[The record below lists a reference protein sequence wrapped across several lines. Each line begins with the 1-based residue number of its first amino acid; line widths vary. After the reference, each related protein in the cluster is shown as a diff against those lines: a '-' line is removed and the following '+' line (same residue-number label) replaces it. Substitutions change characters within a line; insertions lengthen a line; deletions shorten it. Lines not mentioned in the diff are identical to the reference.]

1 MTIEGNRWYVR
12 GNEFSGGFMDWVV
25 TIKPT
30 FVGNGLLLRWE
41 VIFSEGSG
49 GRTAPSVYCKT
60 CEEAFDLVENY
71 REQIKFDNLMSQL
84 YHDQSSE
91 EN

>member
-41 VIFSEGSG
+41 VI
-49 GRTAPSVYCKT
+49 
-60 CEEAFDLVENY
+60 LVKVLVVELPHLFIVKPVK
-71 REQIKFDNLMSQL
+71 RHLT
-84 YHDQSSE
+84 
-91 EN
+91 